1 MERNDNSTADPLDE
15 LVTALASTTDKQ
27 LIREFLQSIL
37 TPSEIEEIPKRW
49 ALVRL
54 IDEGWSQRKIAAE
67 LGLSLCKITRGSREL
82 KKENSAFR
90 RMVNRYKEVASRN
103 R

>member
-1 MERNDNSTADPLDE
+1 MDQHGTSPSDPLDE
-15 LVTALASTTDKQ
+15 LVTALASVSDKR
-27 LIREFLQSIL
+27 LILEFLESIL
-37 TPSEIEEIPKRW
+37 TPSELEEIPKRW

-54 IDEGWSQRKIAAE
+54 IDEGWSQRRIAAE

-90 RMVNRYKEVASRN
+90 RMVNHYKEVAAGNS
-103 R
+103 